1 MTTQGNPFSEEGR
14 RANFSLL
21 DVEGKGELNLND
33 LRYINEQLKYGYS
46 EEQLVEIIHSVGGF
60 GAESI
65 SWEKFNKFI
74 QRKVDRRR
82 LAI

>member
-1 MTTQGNPFSEEGR
+1 
-14 RANFSLL
+14 LL
-21 DVEGKGELNLND
+21 DIQGKGELDLND

-46 EEQLVEIIHSVGGF
+46 DEQLVEIIHSVGGY
-60 GAESI
+60 GAEII

-82 LAI
+82 LAL

>member
-1 MTTQGNPFSEEGR
+1 
-14 RANFSLL
+14 L
-21 DVEGKGELNLND
+21 DVQGKGDLDLND
-33 LRYINEQLKYGYS
+33 LRYINEQLKYGYNDD
-46 EEQLVEIIHSVGGF
+46 QLVEIIHSVGGY
-60 GAESI
+60 GAETI

>member
-1 MTTQGNPFSEEGR
+1 MQ
-14 RANFSLL
+14 
-21 DVEGKGELNLND
+21 GKGELDIHD

-46 EEQLVEIIHSVGGF
+46 EEQLIELIHSVGGF
-60 GAESI
+60 GAETI

-74 QRKVDRRR
+74 QRKVDKRR

>member
-1 MTTQGNPFSEEGR
+1 
-14 RANFSLL
+14 L
-21 DVEGKGELNLND
+21 DIQGKGELDLHD

-46 EEQLVEIIHSVGGF
+46 DEQLVEIIHAVGGY
-60 GAESI
+60 GAETI
-65 SWEKFNKFI
+65 AWEKFNKFI

>member
-1 MTTQGNPFSEEGR
+1 
-14 RANFSLL
+14 LL
-21 DVEGKGELNLND
+21 DAQGKGELNIDD

-46 EEQLVEIIHSVGGF
+46 DEQLIEIIHSVGGF
-60 GAESI
+60 GAETI

-74 QRKVDRRR
+74 ERKITRRR